1 MSSCKGENMKR
12 IISLSG
18 LFLAMAAICFAQ
30 AGQPGPRV
38 PTLTYMEGTVTI
50 DSRSAAIGDT
60 VPLGSVVR
68 TSEQSLA
75 DIEFSARNVMRLS
88 ENTTLV
94 FNPRNLQTGSE
105 LRLGALT
112 LVLKNLPSGAVGE
125 NLLVRT
131 PTVVAGVRGTS
142 FFVKVESPSST
153 YVCACNGVVQV
164 LGADGSL
171 LSELVASH
179 HKAVRVAGSTDQP
192 QVTDAPLLYHT
203 DEDVEKV
210 AAAIGYKIDWSVVDR

>member
-1 MSSCKGENMKR
+1 M
-12 IISLSG
+12 
-18 LFLAMAAICFAQ
+18 
-30 AGQPGPRV
+30 
-38 PTLTYMEGTVTI
+38 PTITYMEGTVTI
-50 DSRSAAIGDT
+50 DGRSAAIGDT
-60 VPLGSVVR
+60 VPLGSVVT

-88 ENTTLV
+88 ESTTLV

-112 LVLKNLPSGAVGE
+112 LVLKNLPSGSVGE

-142 FFVKVESPSST
+142 FFVKVESPSSA

-171 LSELVASH
+171 LRELIASH

>member
-1 MSSCKGENMKR
+1 
-12 IISLSG
+12 
-18 LFLAMAAICFAQ
+18 
-30 AGQPGPRV
+30 
-38 PTLTYMEGTVTI
+38 MEGTVTI

-179 HKAVRVAGSTDQP
+179 HKAVRVAGNTDQP

>member
-1 MSSCKGENMKR
+1 MKR
-12 IISLSG
+12 VIGLSG
-18 LFLAMAAICFAQ
+18 LLLAVAAICFAQ
-30 AGQPGPRV
+30 AGQPGLRV

-50 DSRSAAIGDT
+50 DGRSAAIGDT
-60 VPLGSVVR
+60 VPLGSVVT

-75 DIEFSARNVMRLS
+75 DIEYNVRNAIRLS

-125 NLLVRT
+125 SFLVRT

-142 FFVKVESPSST
+142 FFVKVENPSST

-164 LGADGSL
+164 LGADGSPL
-171 LSELVASH
+171 RELVASH
-179 HKAVRVAGSTDQP
+179 HKAIRVVGSADRP
-192 QVTDAPLLYHT
+192 QVTDAPMLYHT
-203 DEDVEKV
+203 DQDVEKV

>member
-1 MSSCKGENMKR
+1 MKR

-18 LFLAMAAICFAQ
+18 VLLAVAAICFAQ
-30 AGQPGPRV
+30 AGQNGPRV

-50 DSRSAAIGDT
+50 DGRSAAIGDS
-60 VPLGSVVR
+60 VPLGSVLT
-68 TSEQSLA
+68 TSEQSVA
-75 DIEFSARNVMRLS
+75 DIEFNARNVMRLS

-94 FNPRNLQTGSE
+94 FNPRNLQSGSE

-125 NLLVRT
+125 SLLVRT

-142 FFVKVESPSST
+142 FFIKVENPSST

-164 LGADGSL
+164 LGADGRPL
-171 LSELVASH
+171 KELIASH
-179 HKAVRVAGSTDQP
+179 HKAVRVAGSADQP
-192 QVTDAPLLYHT
+192 QVTDAPMLYHT
-203 DEDVEKV
+203 DQDVEKV
-210 AAAIGYKIDWSVVDR
+210 AAAIGYKIDWSTVDR

>member
-1 MSSCKGENMKR
+1 MKR
-12 IISLSG
+12 IIGLSS
-18 LFLAMAAICFAQ
+18 FLLAVAALCFAQ

-38 PTLTYMEGTVTI
+38 PTITYMEGTVTV
-50 DSRSAAIGDT
+50 DGRPAAIGDT
-60 VPLGSVVR
+60 VPLGSVVV
-68 TSEQSLA
+68 TSAQSLA
-75 DIEFSARNVMRLS
+75 DIEFNVRNVMRLS

-105 LRLGALT
+105 LRVGALT
-112 LVLKNLPSGAVGE
+112 LVLKALPSGAFGE
-125 NLLVRT
+125 SFLVRT

-164 LGADGSL
+164 LGADGRPL
-171 LSELVASH
+171 KELAASH
-179 HKAVRVAGSTDQP
+179 HKGVRVAGSADNP
-192 QVTDAPLLYHT
+192 QVADAPMLYHT

-210 AAAIGYKIDWSVVDR
+210 AADIGYTIDWNVVDR